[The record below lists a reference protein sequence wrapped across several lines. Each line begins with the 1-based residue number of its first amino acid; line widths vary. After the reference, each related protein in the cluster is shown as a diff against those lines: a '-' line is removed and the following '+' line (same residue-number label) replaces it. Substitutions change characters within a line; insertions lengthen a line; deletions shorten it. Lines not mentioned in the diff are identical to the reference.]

1 MLSLDIALLQPIE
14 KRKKNFLLC
23 YSFLKKTHYILLTNW
38 LLLYELSLIRKCLK
52 TVIFGSHF
60 AIENIYLSVFI
71 VHSIA
76 SPVPKG
82 PCLLLL

>member
-1 MLSLDIALLQPIE
+1 MKYRIYTSD
-14 KRKKNFLLC
+14 NVVLC
-23 YSFLKKTHYILLTNW
+23 PYNYILLTNW